1 MRKVEVALG
10 QAYRYATHVRRF
22 DQALRTPLPAQHDKL
37 MQVIKA
43 NENTA
48 FGQKHN
54 FAKINSISDYQSLVP
69 PNTYEDLQPYI
80 ERVMNG
86 RRGQLTNEDVVM
98 FATTSGTT
106 GKPKYIPITPSHL
119 KDYTHAFQVQ
129 NYKMIVDYPG
139 APLGTY
145 MIFSSNDEEGRTA
158 AGIPF
163 GSVSG
168 LLRQRQSS
176 LVQKYFAL
184 PHQVSRIKDVE
195 VKYYVMLRL
204 ALCQDVSAILGCNPS
219 SMLLLADQM
228 QERAEELI
236 SDIAEGTLRKA
247 FMPPPAIAEP
257 LSRHFVHDRVRAQ
270 ELQRILDKHGRLTP
284 ELVWPNMAMLSCWKG
299 GPMSFY
305 LDRLP
310 AAYGDLPIRDFGYM
324 ASEGRGTISISHQGA
339 GGVVALTCHFFEFVP
354 ENEKDSPNPTFLTV
368 DQLELGGRYY
378 IYFTTSSG
386 LYRYDINDLIEVEGF
401 EYNTPVIRFVQKGMG
416 VSSVTGEKITEE
428 QVQVAL
434 QYALRMLN
442 LSGIEHFTFAV
453 EMDYPPHYVC
463 FAEVKQDLPDSVVQ
477 EFLRVFE
484 QSLQLQNIEYK
495 DKRATKRLGSP
506 KFQKVPN
513 GTFTRL
519 RQHRVSAGAPEAQ
532 VKIPLLNAGVD
543 FYHTLATIGCVLS
556 LTN

>member
-1 MRKVEVALG
+1 
-10 QAYRYATHVRRF
+10 VRRF
-22 DQALRTPLPAQHDKL
+22 DHAMRSPLESQHDKL
-37 MQVIKA
+37 MQIIKA
-43 NENTA
+43 NESTA
-48 FGQKHN
+48 FGQKN
-54 FAKINSISDYQSLVP
+54 GFSKIHSISDYQALVA
-69 PNTYEDLQPYI
+69 PNTYESLQPYI
-80 ERVMNG
+80 EAVMNG
-86 RRGQLTNEDVVM
+86 RRGQLTNEDVIM

-106 GKPKYIPITPSHL
+106 GAPKFIPITPAHL

-139 APLGTY
+139 APLGSY

-168 LLRQRQSS
+168 LLRQRQSA

-184 PHQVSRIKDVE
+184 PAIVSRIKDVE

-204 ALCQDVSAILGCNPS
+204 ALCQDVSSILGCNPS

-228 QERAEELI
+228 QEHAEELI

-247 FMPPPAIAEP
+247 YMPPPAIAEP
-257 LSRHFVHDRVRAQ
+257 VSYHLVHDKTRAL
-270 ELQRILDKHGRLTP
+270 ELQQILDKHGRLTP
-284 ELVWPNMAMLSCWKG
+284 ELVWPNLAMLSCWKG

-305 LDRLP
+305 LDRL
-310 AAYGDLPIRDFGYM
+310 AAFYGELPVRDFGYM
-324 ASEGRGTISISHQGA
+324 ASEGRGTISLDHQGA
-339 GGVVALTCHFFEFVP
+339 GGAVAITCHFFEFVP
-354 ENEKDSPNPTFLTV
+354 EEEKDLANPTFLTV
-368 DQLELGGRYY
+368 DQLKQGGRYY

-386 LYRYDINDLIEVEGF
+386 LYRYDINDLIEVERF

-434 QYALRMLN
+434 QYALRMLHLN
-442 LSGIEHFTFAV
+442 GIEHFTFAV
-453 EMDYPPHYVC
+453 EMDYPPNYVC
-463 FAEVKQDLPDSVVQ
+463 FAELKQDLPESVIH

-495 DKRATKRLGSP
+495 DKRVTKRLGAP
-506 KFQKVPN
+506 KFQRVPS

-519 RQHRVSAGAPEAQ
+519 RQLRVSAGAPEAQ

-543 FYHTLATIGCVLS
+543 FYRTLATIGCVLT
-556 LTN
+556 LTS

>member
-1 MRKVEVALG
+1 MRKLEIALG

-22 DQALRTPLPAQHDKL
+22 DSALRNPLQAQSDKL
-37 MQVIKA
+37 LQIIKA

-48 FGQKHN
+48 FGQKN
-54 FAKINSISDYQSLVP
+54 GFGKINSIADYQRWVA
-69 PNTYEDLQPYI
+69 PNTYESLQPYI
-80 ERVMNG
+80 EAVMNG
-86 RRGQLTNEDVVM
+86 RRGQLTNEDAIM

-106 GKPKYIPITPSHL
+106 GTPKFIPITPSHL
-119 KDYTHAFQVQ
+119 KDYAHAFQVQ
-129 NYKMIVDYPG
+129 NYKLILDYPRS
-139 APLGTY
+139 PLGTY

-158 AGIPF
+158 AGIPY

-168 LLRQRQSS
+168 LLRKGQSS

-184 PHQVSRIKDVE
+184 PAIVSRIKDVE

-204 ALCQDVSAILGCNPS
+204 ALCQNVSAILGCNPS

-228 QERAEELI
+228 QEHAEELI

-247 FMPPPAIAEP
+247 YMPPPAIAEP
-257 LSRHFVHDRVRAQ
+257 LAYHLVHDKTRAL
-270 ELQRILDKHGRLTP
+270 ELQQILDRHGRLTP
-284 ELVWPNMAMLSCWKG
+284 ELVWPNLALLSCWKG

-305 LDRLP
+305 LDRLAP
-310 AAYGDLPIRDFGYM
+310 LYGDLPVRDFGYM
-324 ASEGRGTISISHQGA
+324 ASEGRGTISLDHRGA
-339 GGVVALTCHFFEFVP
+339 GGAVAITCHFFEFVP
-354 ENEKDSPNPTFLTV
+354 EDEKDSPNPTFLTV
-368 DQLELGGRYY
+368 DQLKLGGRYY
-378 IYFTTSSG
+378 IYFTTASG
-386 LYRYDINDLIEVEGF
+386 LYRYDINDLIEVERF
-401 EYNTPVIRFVQKGMG
+401 EHNTPVIRFVQKGMG
-416 VSSVTGEKITEE
+416 ISSVTGEKITEE

-434 QYALRMLN
+434 QYALRMLHLN
-442 LSGIEHFTFAV
+442 GIEHFTFAV

-463 FAEVKQDLPDSVVQ
+463 FAELKQDLPESVIH

-495 DKRATKRLGSP
+495 DKRATRRLGAP

-519 RQHRVSAGAPEAQ
+519 RQLRVSAGAPEAQ

-543 FYHTLATIGCVLS
+543 FYHTLATIGCVLT
-556 LTN
+556 LTT

>member
-1 MRKVEVALG
+1 MRKFN
-10 QAYRYATHVRRF
+10 H
-22 DQALRTPLPAQHDKL
+22 ALRNPLQAQHDKL
-37 MQVIKA
+37 MQIIRA
-43 NENTA
+43 NESTA
-48 FGQKHN
+48 FGQKNH
-54 FAKINSISDYQSLVP
+54 FSKINSIADYQLLVE
-69 PNTYEDLQPYI
+69 PNTYESLHPYI

-106 GKPKYIPITPSHL
+106 GKPKFIPITPSHL
-119 KDYTHAFQVQ
+119 KDYTHAFQVA
-129 NYKMIVDYPG
+129 NYTMIESYPG
-139 APLGTY
+139 APMGTY
-145 MIFSSNDEEGRTA
+145 MIFSSNDQEGRTA

-168 LLRQRQSS
+168 LLRARQSS

-184 PHQVSRIKDVE
+184 PSIVSRIKDVE

-204 ALCQDVSAILGCNPS
+204 ALCQNVSSILGCNPS

-228 QERAEELI
+228 QEHAEELI
-236 SDIAEGTLRKA
+236 NDIAEGTLRKA
-247 FMPPPAIAEP
+247 YMPPPAIAD
-257 LSRHFVHDRVRAQ
+257 LLARHLVHDKVRAQ
-270 ELQRILDKHGRLTP
+270 ELQRILDKSGCLMP
-284 ELVWPNMAMLSCWKG
+284 KEVWPNLAMLSCWKG

-310 AAYGDLPIRDFGYM
+310 QFYGDLPVRDFGYM
-324 ASEGRGTISISHQGA
+324 ASEGRGTISLSHEGA
-339 GGVVALTCHFFEFVP
+339 GGAVALTCHFFEFVP
-354 ENEKDSPNPTFLTV
+354 EDEKDSPNPTFLSV
-368 DQLELGGRYY
+368 DQLQVGRRYY

-386 LYRYDINDLIEVEGF
+386 LYRYDINDLIEVEKF
-401 EYNTPVIRFVQKGMG
+401 HFNTPIIRFVQKGLG

-442 LSGIEHFTFAV
+442 LTGIEHFTFAV

-463 FAEVKQDLPDSVVQ
+463 FAEVKQDLPDSVVH

-495 DKRATKRLGSP
+495 DKRMTKRLGAP
-506 KFQKVPN
+506 KFQRVPN

-519 RQHRVSAGAPEAQ
+519 RQLRVSAGAPEAQ

-543 FYHTLATIGCVLS
+543 FYHTLATVGCVLT
-556 LTN
+556 LAT